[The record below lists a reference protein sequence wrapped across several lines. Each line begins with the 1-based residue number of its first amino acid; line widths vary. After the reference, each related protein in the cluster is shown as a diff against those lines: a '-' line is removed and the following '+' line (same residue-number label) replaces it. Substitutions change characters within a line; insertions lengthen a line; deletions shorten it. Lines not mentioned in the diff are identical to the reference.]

1 MENKIKISYAIT
13 VCNELEEIK
22 KLIDFLLVYKQDEDE
37 LVVLVDISKE
47 GNGELRGWLNEKKQ
61 SLILQGDPIKIL
73 EDTFEGHFANWKN
86 KLTSYCTGDYIVNID
101 ADELPNNQ
109 LVLNLPTILEY
120 NPEVDVY
127 CVPRVNTVEG
137 LTPQHIAKWGW
148 RVDEKGWVNWPDYQM
163 RVYKNRPE
171 IKWKN
176 KVHEVLEGYKKI
188 TTLPLQ
194 EEFALYHPK
203 TIERQQK
210 QNNYYDTL

>member
-1 MENKIKISYAIT
+1 MENEVKISYAIT

-22 KLIDFLLVYKQDEDE
+22 KLIDFLLVYKREQDEI
-37 LVVLVDISKE
+37 VVLFDKQ
-47 GNGELRGWLNEKKQ
+47 NGSQEVRQYLADLSNGTKVIRSEFK
-61 SLILQGDPIKIL
+61 
-73 EDTFEGHFANWKN
+73 GHFADWKN
-86 KLTSYCTGDYIVNID
+86 LLTSHCTGDYIVNID

-109 LVLNLPTILEY
+109 LILNLPTILGY

-137 LTPQHIAKWGW
+137 LTPQHIAKWRW

-163 RVYKNRPE
+163 RVYKNHPE

-176 KVHEVLEGYKKI
+176 KVHEVLQGYKII
-188 TTLPLQ
+188 TTLPTE

-203 TIERQQK
+203 TIQRQEK

>member
-22 KLIDFLLVYKQDEDE
+22 RLVNFLLVYKQDQDE
-37 LVVLVDISKE
+37 IVILFDKQNGSQEVRQYLADLSKE
-47 GNGELRGWLNEKKQ
+47 
-61 SLILQGDPIKIL
+61 IKVIRS
-73 EDTFEGHFANWKN
+73 DFAGHFADWKN
-86 KLTSYCTGDYIVNID
+86 KLTSHCTGDYIVNID

-109 LVLNLPTILEY
+109 LILNLPTILGY

-137 LTPQHIAKWGW
+137 LTSQHIAKWGW

-163 RVYKNRPE
+163 RVYKNSPE